1 MIRKNSFAL
10 HYTMTVHVI
19 TFLVGK
25 LFSPVWMSDCWL
37 RVMTIA
43 SSLMGEY
50 GLSHEI
56 VEDGCKS
63 ACVKFGGSKP
73 NRTGDMVSLMH
84 VKTKSD
90 YHRKII
96 YLVMG

>member
-1 MIRKNSFAL
+1 
-10 HYTMTVHVI
+10 
-19 TFLVGK
+19 
-25 LFSPVWMSDCWL
+25 
-37 RVMTIA
+37 MTIA
-43 SSLMGEY
+43 SSIMGEY
-50 GLSHEI
+50 GLCHEI

-90 YHRKII
+90 YHMKN
-96 YLVMG
+96 YLSGNGLK